1 MDRHLLSLEALAT
14 KLQVKYGPDDA
25 LFKEVASDLR
35 GLESAGTGERASGL
49 VPLTTPIAQRL
60 SWRLLDEATRGGPL

>member
-35 GLESAGTGERASGL
+35 ETAGRGERPSSLA
-49 VPLTTPIAQRL
+49 PLTAPIAQRL
-60 SWRLLDEATRGGPL
+60 SWRLQEEATRPGPL